1 MMTALIFKNAFMIDC
16 TGNEPRESAWLV
28 VQDGLI
34 KETGTGKMPSL
45 NKGTV
50 VDCKGYTLM
59 PGLIDAHIH
68 VSLFDNDLGELGR
81 RSYPTMHYVRALGVL
96 KDTLDQGFTTV
107 RDAGGAD
114 AGFRVA
120 VESGLVPGPR
130 ITVCGQALTMTG
142 GHADPRLSTE
152 VREPFDAPFMGV
164 VADGVAEVQRAAREQ
179 LRRGVNYLKVMAGG
193 GCGSPADEPD
203 TSQYSLEELKAIVG
217 EADSAKKKVLAHCY
231 SNSSMRLCADAGI
244 YSLEHGN
251 YLDEA
256 TAKYAKEKGCW
267 LVPTLSTYFY
277 MSEHGEE
284 LGIPEYFLRKMKMV
298 REFALEAV
306 HNAMKAGMD
315 IGSGSDMVGAGQYH
329 KNMELELKSR
339 VMGPMGSILSATRE
353 NARLLQQ
360 EDRIGSLENGKYADI
375 ILIKGDPLKDMSI
388 FQNRDNIK
396 IILQR
401 GNFYKNIM

>member
-1 MMTALIFKNAFMIDC
+1 MSIKIFKNGLILDC
-16 TGNEPRESAWLV
+16 TGAEPKERAWVVVEGDLIREV
-28 VQDGLI
+28 GMGEV
-34 KETGTGKMPSL
+34 PSFP
-45 NKGTV
+45 TAEV
-50 VDCKGYTLM
+50 VDCKGMTVL

-68 VSLFDNDLGELGR
+68 VSLFDNDLGEIGR
-81 RSYPTMHYVRALGVL
+81 RNYPAMHYARAFAIL

-120 VESGLVPGPR
+120 VELGLVPGPR

-152 VREPFDAPFMGV
+152 NREPFDAPFQGV

-203 TSQYSLEELKAIVG
+203 TSQYSLEELRAIVC
-217 EADSAKKKVLAHCY
+217 EAASVKKKVLAHCY
-231 SNSSMRLCADAGI
+231 SNASMRLCADAGI

-256 TAKYAKEKGCW
+256 TAAYARAKGCW
-267 LVPTLSTYFY
+267 LVPTLTTYFY

-284 LGIPEYFLRKMKMV
+284 LGIPAYFLRKMKMV
-298 REFALEAV
+298 REYALEAV
-306 HNAMKAGMD
+306 ENAMKAGMD
-315 IGSGSDMVGAGQYH
+315 IGSGSDVVGDGQPH
-329 KNMELELKSR
+329 KGMELELKSK
-339 VMGPMGSILSATRE
+339 VMGPMKALLSATRE
-353 NARLLQQ
+353 NARLLGQS
-360 EDRIGSLENGKYADI
+360 DRIGSLEPGKYADI
-375 ILIKGDPLKDMSI
+375 LVVQGNPMDDMSI
-388 FQNRDNIK
+388 FHRRDNIK
-396 IILQR
+396 VILQGGR
-401 GNFYKNIM
+401 YIKKEF